1 MAKVTRKKIPR
12 GVELTVDHVF
22 DPLEDMAA
30 EMVASNIDTSQRQ
43 SKYGTFRV
51 NFNIPWIDSKY
62 FFDNRKS
69 DTDLGNPFYIPF
81 CLPPLQEFFDGTDPR
96 ITDGVPTPVL
106 ASIGLSFD
114 QSDEPAAILSQWYG
128 KKALTEVAAGS
139 PTGNQAGYQYKTT
152 GDVYPAGADTPDTF
166 VSNPH
171 LGKKS
176 YSRDD
181 AYAIELSILEKEQT
195 FFGAGG
201 VTNATPS
208 APGGEVLSLSFPAT
222 NYIADAGRFNPI
234 TVDGLNRRFNP
245 YKTYIMA
252 LKAPKLYDADTLRRA
267 HAALVNVW
275 VTLKFKMEL
284 LPRDATTVGAPD
296 NVQNIPEHY
305 GAKGAPTVVVTAP
318 TPVEVAAGELISA
331 DGPKGI
337 VSTTGI
343 VAIDDEVKE
352 KFRGGYGEFS
362 MAHQTDTVK
371 DDAAYEV
378 ITVPLGQ
385 GFPFNRMS
393 VRDDYPFAPYVR
405 GNSYRGREVGSVTGI
420 RQGPYVD
427 RRMIPIVHPMTIHHV
442 VLAMN
447 FTSDRIAKA
456 SDITTPH
463 ADAGQTEWLNTTEP
477 NGTIRYSVGV
487 GMVSGV
493 RGDNLGYQQVAYE
506 EWVNSNSM
514 SPVAGQIDA
523 IKLGL
528 PACSAPN
535 EYKLMSVPLVL
546 KTGSN
551 GTGYN
556 SDNGKPFFVGDS
568 NTYTHNRTQVGSIV
582 AGGGAG
588 TYAFS
593 GASQGPSNGTEQ
605 YLEVRLSVDPTEVA
619 DPYTYD
625 VGTNRI
631 NWTGVAGMLETDIA
645 IGYGGCW
652 LYIIGK
658 KHLT

>member
-51 NFNIPWIDSKY
+51 NFNIPWIDSKF
-62 FFDNRKS
+62 FFDNRS
-69 DTDLGNPFYIPF
+69 TDTDLDNPFYIPF
-81 CLPPLQEFFDGTDPR
+81 CLPPLQEFFDSSDPR
-96 ITDGVPTPVL
+96 ITDSVPTPVL
-106 ASIGLSFD
+106 ESVGLSFD

-128 KKALTEVAAGS
+128 KGAGPAATS
-139 PTGNQAGYQYKTT
+139 ADASGYQYTLGT
-152 GDVYPAGADTPDTF
+152 DTYPVGAVVPNTF

-181 AYAIELSILEKEQT
+181 AYALELSILEKEQI
-195 FFGAGG
+195 FFSAGSGTAG
-201 VTNATPS
+201 VGNAATS
-208 APGGEVLSLSFPAT
+208 APTGEVLSLSFPAT

-252 LKAPKLYDADTLRRA
+252 LKAPNLHDTDALRRA

-284 LPRDATTVGAPD
+284 LPRDATTAGAPD

-305 GAKGAPTVVVTAP
+305 GAKGAPVVYVAGP
-318 TPVEVAAGELISA
+318 TPAEVAAGETIKG
-331 DGPKGI
+331 DGSKGI
-337 VSTTGI
+337 EGTAGI
-343 VAIDDEVKE
+343 LAIDDEIKE
-352 KFRGGYGEFS
+352 KLRGGYGEFS

-385 GFPFNRMS
+385 GFPLNRMS
-393 VRDDYPFAPYVR
+393 VRDDYLYAPYVR
-405 GNSYRGREVGSVTGI
+405 GNSYRGRPTATVTNTP
-420 RQGPYVD
+420 QNPYVD
-427 RRMIPIVHPMTIHHV
+427 RRIIPIVHPMTIHHV

-447 FTSDRIAKA
+447 FTSDRLAKA
-456 SDITTPH
+456 TDLTH
-463 ADAGQTEWLNTTEP
+463 ADAGETEWLNTTEP
-477 NGTIRYSVGV
+477 DGTINYAVGV

-493 RGDNLGYQQVAYE
+493 RGDNFGYQQVAYTS
-506 EWVNSNSM
+506 WNNSKSTAL
-514 SPVAGQIDA
+514 VAGQIDA
-523 IKLGL
+523 IKVGL
-528 PACSAPN
+528 PACASPN

-551 GTGYN
+551 GTGY
-556 SDNGKPFFVGDS
+556 SANGKPFFVGDS
-568 NTYTHNRTQVGSIV
+568 NTYTHNRTQVGA

-593 GASQGPSNGTEQ
+593 GAAQGPSNGTEQ
-605 YLEVRLSVDPTEVA
+605 YLEVRFSVDPTAVNP
-619 DPYTYD
+619 PYTWA
-625 VGTNRI
+625 GGALQ